1 MHQCEFCSS
10 VIPEYARFCG
20 QCGRAKG
27 NVIEALTG
35 SSAFEL
41 PNVQDL
47 DAATFISMSGN
58 PTPQGHPN
66 QQSSDI
72 DMPFISSN
80 EEEEE
85 EDRRRRAALLEIP
98 LLESLVEGQAYN
110 GDVPMVQGT
119 PQMNG
124 VPAVQGLPQV
134 GDLPPADVANLMTA
148 GSMGQAL
155 YSSPT
160 NVTPEP
166 LTLSWT
172 SHLPA
177 TTIKS
182 HHPNRPKPGSFSPTL
197 LITLITTPILLT
209 LSFISLGLT
218 VLAPSLSLSGSTNIL
233 QGGTLSLHGNHYIPG
248 SSVTLTLDDTI
259 SLYFTSLSSP
269 LHPAYVPNSSI
280 HALDTVTQPAKQ
292 IPSSGNTVSVR
303 GDGTFD
309 VTITTSSSWPI
320 GKHTIKA
327 TESVTHR
334 SAELDITIYP
344 PGTTP
349 SPSSTETGSA
359 TPLPTATLT
368 PSTTITSAGLNCVN
382 PTSLALGPVSQGYT
396 QPVSATVT
404 LCTIGTGTVN
414 WTASW
419 NQNAAPWI
427 QLDQASG
434 QISAPG
440 QAQLNV
446 SAFASN
452 LAPGSYSTILTFT
465 SQPNNMIESLPV
477 SFIVQ
482 PGCVKGTPNA
492 LKFSGVAN
500 ASDPI
505 TQKVAIT
512 NCGSLGVWFASER
525 TTDGANWLFASPTG
539 NALNA
544 GASASVTISASNL
557 KAHLPAGTYT
567 GTIAFRIG
575 GSSFS
580 VGVNLSVMA
589 APILSVTP
597 TTIFANRQC
606 ILNPAGFWMC
616 FVSLTNTS
624 TNLSLS
630 WSATSSGLNGV
641 NFKPASSTLLPGQT
655 IQVEITVPQNNC
667 PAKGTLIFT
676 GPGNTVN
683 LAWSCR

>member
-1 MHQCEFCSS
+1 MHKCELCGSE
-10 VIPEYARFCG
+10 IPENARFCG
-20 QCGRAKG
+20 QCGRAQG

-35 SSAFEL
+35 SSAFQL
-41 PNVQDL
+41 PNVRDL
-47 DAATFISMSGN
+47 DAATFSSMPGN
-58 PTPQGHPN
+58 PTPQWHPN
-66 QQSSDI
+66 ADSSST
-72 DMPFISSN
+72 DMPFTSSN

-85 EDRRRRAALLEIP
+85 DDRLRHAALLEIP
-98 LLESLVEGQAYN
+98 LFESLAEGQAHT
-110 GDVPMVQGT
+110 GDVPMVQVT

-124 VPAVQGLPQV
+124 VPTVQGAPQV
-134 GDLPPADVANLMTA
+134 RGLPPADVANLMPA

-155 YSSPT
+155 RLSPT
-160 NVTPEP
+160 IMAP
-166 LTLSWT
+166 
-172 SHLPA
+172 HLPA
-177 TTIKS
+177 TTRKS
-182 HHPNRPKPGSFSPTL
+182 HYSNHPQPRGFSPTI
-197 LITLITTPILLT
+197 LIAVITIPILLI

-218 VLAPSLSLSGSTNIL
+218 VLAPGLSLSGSTYVV
-233 QGGTLSLHGNHYIPG
+233 QGGTLSLHGHHYIPG

-259 SLYFTSLSSP
+259 PLNITSLSSS
-269 LHPAYVPNSSI
+269 LHPSYVPNSSI
-280 HALDTVTQPAKQ
+280 QALDMSTQPAKQ
-292 IPSSGNTVSVR
+292 IPSSDNIVSVR

-309 VTITTSSSWPI
+309 VTITASTSWPI
-320 GKHTIKA
+320 GNHSIKA

-334 SAELDITIYP
+334 SAELVITIYP
-344 PGTTP
+344 PSTTP
-349 SPSSTETGSA
+349 SPSSTGTVSA
-359 TPLPTATLT
+359 APLPTATLT
-368 PSTTITSAGLNCVN
+368 PSKTITSAGLNCVN
-382 PTSLALGPVSQGYT
+382 PTSLTLGPVSQGYT

-404 LCTIGTGTVN
+404 LCTIGTGAVN

-419 NQNAAPWI
+419 NRNAAPWI

-452 LAPGSYSTILTFT
+452 LVPGSYSTILTFT

-482 PGCVKGTPNA
+482 SGCVKVTPNA
-492 LKFSGVAN
+492 LKYSGVAN
-500 ASDPI
+500 ASDPT

-512 NCGSLGVWFASER
+512 NCGPLGVWFASEH
-525 TTDGANWLFASPTG
+525 TTDGASWLFASPTG

-544 GASASVTISASNL
+544 GASASITISASNL

-567 GTIAFRIG
+567 GTITFRIG
-575 GSSFS
+575 GSSFT
-580 VGVNLSVMA
+580 VGVTLSVIA
-589 APILSVTP
+589 APLLSVTP
-597 TTIFANRQC
+597 TTIIANRQC

-624 TNLSLS
+624 DNLSLS

-641 NFKPASSTLLPGQT
+641 NFKPTSSTLPQGQT

-683 LAWSCR
+683 LVWSCR

>member
-1 MHQCEFCSS
+1 MHKCEFCGLE
-10 VIPEYARFCG
+10 IPEYARFCG
-20 QCGRAKG
+20 QCGRAQG

-35 SSAFEL
+35 SSAFQL
-41 PNVQDL
+41 PNVRDL

-58 PTPQGHPN
+58 PTPQWHPN
-66 QQSSDI
+66 SHSSST
-72 DMPFISSN
+72 DMPYTSSN

-85 EDRRRRAALLEIP
+85 DDRLRHAALLEIP
-98 LLESLVEGQAYN
+98 LLESLAEDQAYA
-110 GDVPMVQGT
+110 GDVPMVQVT

-124 VPAVQGLPQV
+124 VPTVQGAPLV
-134 GDLPPADVANLMTA
+134 GGLPPADVANLMPA

-155 YSSPT
+155 HSSPT
-160 NVTPEP
+160 IVAP
-166 LTLSWT
+166 
-172 SHLPA
+172 HLPA
-177 TTIKS
+177 TTSKS
-182 HHPNRPKPGSFSPTL
+182 HYSNHPQPRGCSPTI
-197 LITLITTPILLT
+197 LIAVITIPILLI

-218 VLAPSLSLSGSTNIL
+218 VLAPGLSLSGSTYVV
-233 QGGTLSLHGNHYIPG
+233 QGGTLSLHGHHYIPG

-259 SLYFTSLSSP
+259 PLNITSLSSS
-269 LHPAYVPNSSI
+269 LHPSYVPNSSI
-280 HALDTVTQPAKQ
+280 QALDMDTQPAKQ
-292 IPSSGNTVSVR
+292 IPSSDNIVSVR

-309 VTITTSSSWPI
+309 VTITASTSWPI
-320 GKHTIKA
+320 GNHTIKA

-344 PGTTP
+344 PSTTP

-419 NQNAAPWI
+419 NRNAAPWI

-482 PGCVKGTPNA
+482 SGCVKVTPNA
-492 LKFSGVAN
+492 LKYSGVAN
-500 ASDPI
+500 ASDPT
-505 TQKVAIT
+505 TQTVAIT
-512 NCGSLGVWFASER
+512 NCGPLGVWFASEH
-525 TTDGANWLFASPTG
+525 TTDGASWLFASPTG

-544 GASASVTISASNL
+544 GALASVTISASNL

-567 GTIAFRIG
+567 GTITFRIG
-575 GSSFS
+575 GSSFT
-580 VGVNLSVMA
+580 VGVTLSVMA

-597 TTIFANRQC
+597 TTIIANRQC
-606 ILNPAGFWMC
+606 ILNPARSWMC

-624 TNLSLS
+624 TKLSLS

-641 NFKPASSTLLPGQT
+641 NFKPTSSTLPPGQT

>member
-10 VIPEYARFCG
+10 EIPEYARFCG
-20 QCGRAKG
+20 QCGKAQG

-35 SSAFEL
+35 SSAL
-41 PNVQDL
+41 QLANVQDL
-47 DAATFISMSGN
+47 DAATFMSMSNN

-66 QQSSDI
+66 PQSSDI
-72 DMPFISSN
+72 DMPITSPN
-80 EEEEE
+80 EE
-85 EDRRRRAALLEIP
+85 EDRQRRAALLEIP
-98 LLESLVEGQAYN
+98 LLESLVEGQVYA
-110 GDVPMVQGT
+110 GDVPIVQGT

-124 VPAVQGLPQV
+124 VPTVQDVLQV
-134 GDLPPADVANLMTA
+134 GDLPPADTANPMPA
-148 GSMGQAL
+148 SSMGQAL
-155 YSSPT
+155 DSSPT
-160 NVTPEP
+160 ALAPKR
-166 LTLSWT
+166 LTSSWT

-182 HHPNRPKPGSFSPTL
+182 RHPNHYKPGDFSPTL
-197 LITLITTPILLT
+197 LITIITTPILLI

-218 VLAPSLSLSGSTNIL
+218 VLAPSLSLSGSTNVL
-233 QGGTLSLHGNHYIPG
+233 QGGTFSLHGTHYIPG

-259 SLYFTSLSSP
+259 PFYFTSLSSP
-269 LHPAYVPNSSI
+269 LHPASVPNSSI
-280 HALDTVTQPAKQ
+280 QALDIGTQPAKQ

-344 PGTTP
+344 SVTLP

-359 TPLPTATLT
+359 IPLPTATLR
-368 PSTTITSAGLNCVN
+368 PSTTITTAGLNCVN

-396 QPVSATVT
+396 QPVSAMVT

-419 NQNAAPWI
+419 NQVAAPWI
-427 QLDQASG
+427 QLDHASG

-477 SFIVQ
+477 SFMVQ
-482 PGCVKGTPNA
+482 SGCVKGIPNA
-492 LKFSGVAN
+492 LKYSGIAN
-500 ASDPI
+500 ISDPT

-512 NCGSLGVWFASER
+512 NCGPLGVWFASEH
-525 TTDGANWLFASPTG
+525 TTDGASWLFASPTG
-539 NALNA
+539 NALDS
-544 GASASVTISASNL
+544 GASASVTIGASNL
-557 KAHLPAGTYT
+557 RAHLPAGIYT
-567 GTIAFRIG
+567 GTVIFRIG
-575 GSSFS
+575 ASSFT
-580 VGVNLSVMA
+580 VGVTLTVMA

-597 TTIFANRQC
+597 TAIFANQQC
-606 ILNPAGFWMC
+606 TLNPAGFWMC

-641 NFKPASSTLLPGQT
+641 NFKPASSTLLAGQV

-667 PAKGTLIFT
+667 LAKGTLIFT
-676 GPGNTVN
+676 GPGNAVN